1 VDSSNGNGTHPIP
14 SAIRVDPT
22 MVKVNAG
29 RMRLLT
35 AVTGRT
41 MDQLFQSDEPADRI
55 QALAFF
61 ELAGMHLDATPA
73 ELWELA
79 GSVDVVLGAGDAPD
93 PFGIGSSTVAPPS
106 AGTGDSTPTPSTL

>member
-1 VDSSNGNGTHPIP
+1 VDSSNGNGRHPIP
-14 SAIRVDPT
+14 TVVHVDPT

-61 ELAGMHLDATPA
+61 ELAGLHLDLEPA
-73 ELWELA
+73 QLWELA
-79 GSVDVVLGAGDAPD
+79 GSVDVVLGAGDTPD
-93 PFGIGSSTVAPPS
+93 PFGIGSSTLAPPS
-106 AGTGDSTPTPSTL
+106 AVTGDSTPTTSTA